1 MFKKRN
7 ESDLLTAL
15 NNAVKKAKKEINVD
29 IEKYRDKDGF
39 INLTNVN
46 DFDELKTVI
55 EFVDRK
61 NYLENFDKDLQNLQK
76 VADEIA
82 NDFFNNLH
90 IDNVKVKVKT
100 TNGNAVAEIKKDSD
114 KNENHTSD
122 EMNDIC
128 CLQFDDY
135 NKDSECEVLCGN
147 YDTISSDSDTGG
159 VLDIEPP
166 SDNYDAISNTSD
178 TCVVLLHNTCNM
190 NNPLF
195 YNAIVHICEN
205 EYFSNCG
212 VYTDDE
218 DYPEIVDKHILIP
231 NEWGKIFSETV
242 GKFAKLIDEGKEVF
256 VIDIETFRLTKI
268 NKSCDLWD
276 YAMTIIQE
284 KLVKYE

>member
-15 NNAVKKAKKEINVD
+15 NNAIKKAEKKINVD
-29 IEKYRDKDGF
+29 IEKYRDEDGF

-46 DFDELKTVI
+46 DFDELKTVV

-76 VADEIA
+76 VADEIT

-90 IDNVKVKVKT
+90 ADNVKVKVKT
-100 TNGNAVAEIKKDSD
+100 SNGNAVAEIKKDSD
-114 KNENHTSD
+114 KNENNTCD
-122 EMNDIC
+122 KMNEKC
-128 CLQFDDY
+128 CLQVDDY
-135 NKDSECEVLCGN
+135 NKDSDCEVLCGN
-147 YDTISSDSDTGG
+147 DDVISSS
-159 VLDIEPP
+159 
-166 SDNYDAISNTSD
+166 SD

-195 YNAIVHICEN
+195 YNALVHICEN

-231 NEWGKIFSETV
+231 NEWGKMLSETIR
-242 GKFAKLIDEGKEVF
+242 KFAKLIDEGKEVF

-276 YAMTIIQE
+276 YAMTTIQE
-284 KLVKYE
+284 KLVQYE